1 MVTRLVNKIV
11 YNSYPIEIV
20 WFFSF
25 AFKMKKDVIVFNKAT
40 TNLACKEKY
49 VTIENIAKVMNLI
62 FERCCEE
69 WTCTCNRVSLYCLKT

>member
-25 AFKMKKDVIVFNKAT
+25 ALKRKKDVIVFNKAT

-49 VTIENIAKVMNLI
+49 VTIENI
-62 FERCCEE
+62 ER
-69 WTCTCNRVSLYCLKT
+69 